1 MLANHELETI
11 NRRAD
16 LDFFTA
22 YNRLYVDEEVHDDPY
37 FGVKLSSNFNN
48 IESLAALCAKQK
60 SAVYLSLNV
69 QSLLSK
75 HEQLSLEIAELECK
89 NVTIDAI
96 ALQETWDVKYTD
108 LVPLK
113 GFNPLIFKRRR
124 DMRGGGVGFYIRNGI
139 SAEIIENLS
148 PFENKIIEALTIR
161 LTYPDSKIAY
171 LTSIYRSN
179 GALADTTP
187 TQQLDRFMEKFALLL
202 NELQALNKVSFVF
215 LDANINLLN
224 LQTPDSIT
232 YFNCILEKGYLQI
245 ISKATRMQ
253 NESKSLIDHVLT
265 NSRGLDI
272 CSGTLISDVSDHF
285 FTFVLPRT
293 GLSHKHNHRSIIT
306 RDFSNQNM
314 LEFRATL
321 GDTNW
326 DSVANKT
333 NVDEAYEEFWNIYKE
348 LYNSKF
354 PLKRIRFNKNKH
366 KIHNFM
372 TNGLLISRN
381 RKKILHSASIS
392 DPSAQNKQLYK
403 NYKTVYQ
410 RVIRGAKK
418 LYFTSKL
425 RDNAGNPK
433 KTWQTLNEILG
444 KSRST
449 ESVKSLNINDVSS
462 SNPAE
467 IANHFN
473 TFFTAV
479 GQQISN
485 NVPPVEKQPEDFI
498 NYGREIPDLLLQN
511 TTPEHIKKII
521 KSLQPKMSTD
531 AEGVSTKMI
540 KYIGNEISSPLSHI
554 FNLSLSTGIF
564 PNKLKLCRVIPI
576 FKSGNAS
583 ECDNYRPISLLSSI
597 SKLLEKIVANRLVGH
612 LIDNDLLYAHQY
624 GFLPERSTEQNLLQI
639 VNYITHALNEGNY
652 CIGVFLDLKKAF
664 DVCSHEILL
673 KKLEK
678 MGIRGTALTWFGN
691 YLSGR
696 TQFVDIDGEKSDA
709 LPIDIS
715 VIQGSILG
723 PILFLCYIND
733 FYAATSLFSVL
744 FADDTTGLGKG
755 KNLRDLTLY
764 MTMTSLDH
772 QHISR
777 GEETESPSPLCIDL
791 WVDTTTYLN

>member
-1 MLANHELETI
+1 
-11 NRRAD
+11 
-16 LDFFTA
+16 
-22 YNRLYVDEEVHDDPY
+22 
-37 FGVKLSSNFNN
+37 
-48 IESLAALCAKQK
+48 
-60 SAVYLSLNV
+60 
-69 QSLLSK
+69 
-75 HEQLSLEIAELECK
+75 
-89 NVTIDAI
+89 
-96 ALQETWDVKYTD
+96 
-108 LVPLK
+108 
-113 GFNPLIFKRRR
+113 
-124 DMRGGGVGFYIRNGI
+124 
-139 SAEIIENLS
+139 
-148 PFENKIIEALTIR
+148 
-161 LTYPDSKIAY
+161 
-171 LTSIYRSN
+171 
-179 GALADTTP
+179 
-187 TQQLDRFMEKFALLL
+187 MEKFALLL

-314 LEFRATL
+314 LEFRAAL
-321 GDTNW
+321 GNTNW

-425 RDNAGNPK
+425 RDDAGNPK

-449 ESVKSLNINDVSS
+449 ESVKSLNINGVSS

-511 TTPEHIKKII
+511 TTPEHIKK
-521 KSLQPKMSTD
+521 
-531 AEGVSTKMI
+531 
-540 KYIGNEISSPLSHI
+540 
-554 FNLSLSTGIF
+554 
-564 PNKLKLCRVIPI
+564 
-576 FKSGNAS
+576 
-583 ECDNYRPISLLSSI
+583 
-597 SKLLEKIVANRLVGH
+597 
-612 LIDNDLLYAHQY
+612 
-624 GFLPERSTEQNLLQI
+624 
-639 VNYITHALNEGNY
+639 
-652 CIGVFLDLKKAF
+652 
-664 DVCSHEILL
+664 LL
-673 KKLEK
+673 K
-678 MGIRGTALTWFGN
+678 
-691 YLSGR
+691 
-696 TQFVDIDGEKSDA
+696 V
-709 LPIDIS
+709 
-715 VIQGSILG
+715 
-723 PILFLCYIND
+723 
-733 FYAATSLFSVL
+733 FSR
-744 FADDTTGLGKG
+744 K
-755 KNLRDLTLY
+755 
-764 MTMTSLDH
+764 
-772 QHISR
+772 
-777 GEETESPSPLCIDL
+777 
-791 WVDTTTYLN
+791 